1 MSSETM
7 SEVFKLRDTLCY
19 NYILQIQFIVFI
31 MEMNQHRIWEQ
42 IPAEDK
48 NKESLD
54 GFKRDIKKRNPLN
67 VHVEFLGHLYLI

>member
-1 MSSETM
+1 
-7 SEVFKLRDTLCY
+7 
-19 NYILQIQFIVFI
+19 